1 MDIDIRELI
10 KAATEGLNLKDFK
23 GDVVGVQLVENE
35 FGNIEPGGIGI
46 QINNGPAPKAAP
58 NSKKGSGKKDSD
70 EKPPKPREVMT
81 LKRRSKVLDGHL
93 TLLFQKLT
101 KEGWID
107 GFEANFKNL
116 FSGQRDENCQLTWT
130 GLYGKGTLVELFKQ
144 LIKAELIDVPAGFT
158 LSSIL
163 EGHFMD
169 KQGQWLTG
177 LDNGD
182 PAHNKAL
189 PVIQECINLLKIS
202 PDADRDDL
210 DDDFRSEYDQFDQQD
225 MHWHKRK

>member
-1 MDIDIRELI
+1 MDIDIKELI

-23 GDVVGVQLVENE
+23 GDVVGVKLVENE
-35 FGNIEPGGIGI
+35 FGNIESGGIGI

-101 KEGWID
+101 KEGWIE

-169 KQGQWLTG
+169 KQGHWLTG

-202 PDADRDDL
+202 PDADRDDQ
-210 DDDFRSEYDQFDQQD
+210 DEDFRSEYDQFDQQD

>member
-1 MDIDIRELI
+1 MDIDIKELI

-23 GDVVGVQLVENE
+23 GDVVGVKLVENE

-46 QINNGPAPKAAP
+46 QINNGPAPKATP

-116 FSGQRDENCQLTWT
+116 FSGQRVENCQLTWT

-169 KQGQWLTG
+169 KQGHWLTG

-210 DDDFRSEYDQFDQQD
+210 DEDFRSEYDEYDQQD
-225 MHWHKRK
+225 MHWHKR

>member
-1 MDIDIRELI
+1 MDIDIKELI

-23 GDVVGVQLVENE
+23 GDVVGVKLVENE
-35 FGNIEPGGIGI
+35 FCNIEPGGIGI
-46 QINNGPAPKAAP
+46 QINNGPAPKATP

-70 EKPPKPREVMT
+70 EKPPKPRELMT

-93 TLLFQKLT
+93 TLFFQKLT

-144 LIKAELIDVPAGFT
+144 LIKFELIDVPAGFT

-169 KQGQWLTG
+169 KQGHWLTG

-189 PVIQECINLLKIS
+189 PVIQECVNLLKIS
-202 PDADRDDL
+202 PDADRDNL
-210 DDDFRSEYDQFDQQD
+210 DDEFRSEYDQFDQQD
-225 MHWHKRK
+225 MHWHKR

>member
-1 MDIDIRELI
+1 MDIDIKELI

-23 GDVVGVQLVENE
+23 GDVVGVKLVENE

-46 QINNGPAPKAAP
+46 QINNGPAPKATP

-169 KQGQWLTG
+169 KQGHWLTG

-202 PDADRDDL
+202 PDADRNDL
-210 DDDFRSEYDQFDQQD
+210 DEDFRSEYDEYDQQD
-225 MHWHKRK
+225 MHWHKR

>member
-10 KAATEGLNLKDFK
+10 KAATESLNLKDFK
-23 GDVVGVQLVENE
+23 GDVVGVKLVENE

>member
-23 GDVVGVQLVENE
+23 GDVVGVKLVENE

-130 GLYGKGTLVELFKQ
+130 GLYGKSTLVELFKQ

>member
-1 MDIDIRELI
+1 MKKEDLQ
-10 KAATEGLNLKDFK
+10 AALEAISKSGIQVA
-23 GDVVGVQLVENE
+23 GDLVLEKNVE
-35 FGNIEPGGIGI
+35 YEVANVEDGGIGI
-46 QINNGPAPKAAP
+46 QIVNGSTPKVANP
-58 NSKKGSGKKDSD
+58 KKGSGKKDSD

-189 PVIQECINLLKIS
+189 PVIQECVNLLKIS
-202 PDADRDDL
+202 PDADRDNL
-210 DDDFRSEYDQFDQQD
+210 DDDFRSEYDRFDQQD
-225 MHWHKRK
+225 MHWHKR

>member
-23 GDVVGVQLVENE
+23 GDVVGVKLVENE

-46 QINNGPAPKAAP
+46 QINNGPAPKATP

-225 MHWHKRK
+225 MHWHKR

>member
-1 MDIDIRELI
+1 MKKEDLQ
-10 KAATEGLNLKDFK
+10 AALEAISKSGIQVA
-23 GDVVGVQLVENE
+23 GDLVLEKNVE
-35 FGNIEPGGIGI
+35 YEVANVEEGGIGI
-46 QINNGPAPKAAP
+46 QIVNGSTPKVV

-70 EKPPKPREVMT
+70 EKPPKPRELMT

-93 TLLFQKLT
+93 TLFFQKLT

-116 FSGQRDENCQLTWT
+116 FSGQRDKNCQLTWT

>member
-1 MDIDIRELI
+1 MKKEDLQ
-10 KAATEGLNLKDFK
+10 AALEAISKSGIQVA
-23 GDVVGVQLVENE
+23 GDLVLEKNVE
-35 FGNIEPGGIGI
+35 YEVANVEDGGIGI
-46 QINNGPAPKAAP
+46 QIVNGSTPKVANP
-58 NSKKGSGKKDSD
+58 KKGSGKKDSD

-169 KQGQWLTG
+169 KQGHWLTG

-189 PVIQECINLLKIS
+189 PVIQECISLLKIS
-202 PDADRDDL
+202 PDVDRDDL
-210 DDDFRSEYDQFDQQD
+210 DEDFRSEYDEYDQQD
-225 MHWHKRK
+225 MHWHKR

>member
-1 MDIDIRELI
+1 MKKEDLQ
-10 KAATEGLNLKDFK
+10 AALEAISKSGIQVA
-23 GDVVGVQLVENE
+23 GDLVLEKNVE
-35 FGNIEPGGIGI
+35 YEVANVEEGGIGI
-46 QINNGPAPKAAP
+46 QIVNGSTPKVV

-70 EKPPKPREVMT
+70 EKPPKPRELMT

-101 KEGWID
+101 KDGWID

-116 FSGQRDENCQLTWT
+116 FSGQRDENCQLTWK

-144 LIKAELIDVPAGFT
+144 LIKAELIDVPTGFT

-163 EGHFMD
+163 EGHFVD
-169 KQGQWLTG
+169 KQGHWLTG

-182 PAHNKAL
+182 PAHSKAL
-189 PVIQECINLLKIS
+189 PVILECVNLLKIS
-202 PDADRDDL
+202 PDAERDNL
-210 DDDFRSEYDQFDQQD
+210 DDEFRSEYDRFDQQD
-225 MHWHKRK
+225 LHWHKR